1 VLTKEATQKAYAIGV
16 QQALVDSGLMKVA
29 GLPGEAV
36 ESFMKSKPFHGVIS
50 KKGGRT
56 IMGRGQMIPE
66 FDAQG
71 AVSALTGR
79 DPALRSQAFQDLK
92 PWIDKHPA
100 VRFAK
105 GSVGYTPET
114 AAGTYRKH
122 LALQEGTHP
131 SNLSRDEV
139 NEHTLRMLGL
149 Y

>member
-1 VLTKEATQKAYAIGV
+1 MLTKEAGQKAYAIGV
-16 QQALVDSGLMKVA
+16 QQALVDAGLMKVS

-36 ESFMKSKPFHGVIS
+36 ESFMKSKPFHGVIG

-56 IMGRGQMIPE
+56 ITGRGQMVPE

-92 PWIDKHPA
+92 PWIDKYPGIK
-100 VRFAK
+100 FGK
-105 GSVGYTPET
+105 GSAGHTPET
-114 AAGTYRKH
+114 SARYYRK
-122 LALQEGTHP
+122 LLSRQEGAHP
-131 SNLSRDEV
+131 SNFSRDEL
-139 NEHTLRMLGL
+139 NEHILRTLGL